1 MAVGNSMER
10 LDLFGAW
17 IAQAIFILSILVFV
31 SRLAEKPGLEH
42 WMGLLLLCTALPL
55 GYLLVRAPGH
65 QRPPL
70 YYVQIGLML
79 TFLAVEFALD
89 YALKIEFRQV
99 RWMVIAYV
107 MLFFGGTG
115 GMMGVASEAGP
126 RWMASSVI
134 LFLIMA
140 CLAFVQ
146 RAKTGM

>member
-1 MAVGNSMER
+1 MER

-31 SRLAEKPGLEH
+31 SRLAEKSGFEH
-42 WMGLLLLCTALPL
+42 WMGVLLLFTALPL
-55 GYLLVRAPGH
+55 GYLLIRAPGH

-79 TFLAVEFALD
+79 AFLAVELVLD
-89 YALKIEFRQV
+89 YALKIEFRKV
-99 RWMVIAYV
+99 RWMVIIYV

-115 GMMGVASEAGP
+115 GMIGVALEAGP
-126 RWMASSVI
+126 RWIAPSVL

-140 CLAFVQ
+140 CLAFCAA
-146 RAKTGM
+146 RKTGI